1 MPGFQLCCR
10 MKFLLGKKITMTQVF
25 SEEKAIPVTLV
36 EVEPCEILQI
46 KTMEKD
52 GYCSV
57 QLGLEKITKTKKI
70 KKTQK
75 GKEFRY
81 LREFLVKRED
91 LENYKP
97 GDKLQASIFNEGD
110 KIIVAGIS
118 KGKGYQG
125 AVKIWGFHG
134 RLSATHGQKHELRTL
149 GSVGSSGPGRVRKGR
164 KMSGRLGAG
173 RVTVKNLKIV
183 KIDKEDNILAIKGAI
198 PGRRGTLLEIR
209 RLET

>member
-1 MPGFQLCCR
+1 
-10 MKFLLGKKITMTQVF
+10 MKFLLGKKIAMSQIF
-25 SEEKAIPVTLV
+25 SEGKAIPVTLV
-36 EVEPCEILQI
+36 EAEPCEITQV
-46 KTMEKD
+46 KNMKKD

-57 QLGLEKITKTKKI
+57 QLGLEKMTKTKKI

-81 LREFLVKRED
+81 LREFLVKPED

-97 GDKLQASIFNEGD
+97 GDKLEADLFSEGD

-149 GSVGSSGPGRVRKGR
+149 GSVGSSGPGRVIKGR
-164 KMSGRLGAG
+164 KMSGRLGAE
-173 RVTVKNLKIV
+173 RVSVKNLRV
-183 KIDKEDNILAIKGAI
+183 AKIDKENNIMAIKGAI
-198 PGRRGTLLEIR
+198 PGRRGTLLEIKGS
-209 RLET
+209 

>member
-1 MPGFQLCCR
+1 
-10 MKFLLGKKITMTQVF
+10 MKFLLGKKIAMSQIF
-25 SEEKAIPVTLV
+25 LEGKAIPVTLV
-36 EVEPCEILQI
+36 EAEPCEITQV
-46 KTMEKD
+46 KNMKKD

-57 QLGLEKITKTKKI
+57 QLGLEKITKTNKI

-81 LREFLVKRED
+81 LREFLVKPED

-97 GDKLQASIFNEGD
+97 GDKLEADLFSEGD

-149 GSVGSSGPGRVRKGR
+149 GSVGSSGPGRVIKGR
-164 KMSGRLGAG
+164 KMSGRLGAE
-173 RVTVKNLKIV
+173 RVSVKNLRV
-183 KIDKEDNILAIKGAI
+183 AKIDKENNIMAIKGAV

-209 RLET
+209 G